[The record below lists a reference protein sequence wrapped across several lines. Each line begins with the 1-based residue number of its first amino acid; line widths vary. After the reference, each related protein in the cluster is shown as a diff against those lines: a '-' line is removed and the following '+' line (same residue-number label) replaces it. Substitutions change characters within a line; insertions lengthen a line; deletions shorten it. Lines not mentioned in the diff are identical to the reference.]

1 MARIPNNIKYLRKK
15 KGFTQETFAQA
26 LGINRP
32 SVGAYEEGRADPR
45 LTTLSKMAQLF
56 EVSVD
61 ELINEDLTRE
71 NRVPKQNVKVLA
83 VTVDENAEE
92 EYIQLVPTKAA
103 AGYTNGYADPDYLTE
118 LPRFHLP
125 VLPKGGTYRAF
136 EIAGDSMLPI
146 APGSI
151 IIGKYVEQ
159 LDHIRN
165 GNTYVLVTQS
175 EGVVYKR
182 VFNYIE
188 EKGKLFLVSD
198 NKSFSAYELD
208 PSEVVEIWE
217 AKAFISVEFPDPNA
231 TNEFSM
237 DQMMEMI
244 GSLRSDVERLKKG
257 AD

>member
-1 MARIPNNIKYLRKK
+1 MARIPNNIKFLRKK
-15 KGFTQETFAQA
+15 KGFTQETFAQT

-45 LTTLSKMAQLF
+45 LTTLSKMAELF
-56 EVSVD
+56 EVTVD

-71 NRVPKQNVKVLA
+71 NRVPKQNVKILA
-83 VTVDENAEE
+83 VTVDENADE

-103 AGYTNGYADPDYLTE
+103 AGYTNGYADPEYLTD
-118 LPRFHLP
+118 LPKFHLP

-146 APGSI
+146 VSGSI
-151 IIGKYVEQ
+151 IIGKYIEQ
-159 LDHIRN
+159 LDYIRN
-165 GNTYVLVTQS
+165 GNTYLLVTQS

-231 TNEFSM
+231 TDDLSM
-237 DQMMEMI
+237 DQLMGMI
-244 GSLRSDVERLKKG
+244 GNLRNDVERLKKSS
-257 AD
+257 D